1 MSYTIFLDQF
11 HNIVWNIYFGGILT
25 FSIYSFFKSKETP
38 SISLQFKNVGVVLG
52 LSLGF
57 AILSKL
63 LSHWLDVGHY
73 YPRSTMETIAFTAAF
88 LLWLSNMILEIWTLD
103 PIRKYHKGLL
113 PETTNPEDLE
123 KQFLRHLWLHSIFL
137 LTTQLSFG
145 FI

>member
-25 FSIYSFFKSKETP
+25 FSIYSLFKSKESP

-63 LSHWLDVGHY
+63 LSHWLVFGHY
-73 YPRSTMETIAFTAAF
+73 YPRNTVEAIAFGSAF

-103 PIRKYHKGLL
+103 PIRKHHKGLL
-113 PETTNPEDLE
+113 PKTAKPDDLE
-123 KQFLRHLWLHSIFL
+123 KRFLRHLWLHSIFL
-137 LTTQLSFG
+137 LSTQLSFG